1 MTEPRKDL
9 EGMGGGGGGRIK
21 HVGETCLCWPALGL
35 FLL

>member
-9 EGMGGGGGGRIK
+9 EGMGGGGGRIK